1 MGYVALT
8 AIMPFCRRLRQRR
21 LWPSA
26 AVLDAHLAER
36 RWISGTSVTLADL
49 SIAATYACAAPGKA
63 PVAWYANLQK
73 WFAHMQ
79 TLAVWRK
86 SEQLARA
93 A

>member
-49 SIAATYACAAPGKA
+49 SIAATYAKA